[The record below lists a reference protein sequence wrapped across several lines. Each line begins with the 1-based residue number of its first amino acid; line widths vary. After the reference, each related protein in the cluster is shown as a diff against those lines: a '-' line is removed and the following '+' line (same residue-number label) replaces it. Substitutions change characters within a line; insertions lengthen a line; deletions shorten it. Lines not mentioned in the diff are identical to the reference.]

1 MAQVGGPA
9 AEQALAQATSHPEA
23 RVRKEAIAALAHTSR
38 GTTRPYLLRA
48 LDDDDPQVRAAALFA
63 VRESFDQAEEHQAVA
78 ERILAV
84 LGGPRFADQSTV
96 ERGAYFDAL
105 ASLGGPT
112 VIATLAA
119 WLGQWRVGGSDVKAR
134 RDLAAGALARIDDPA
149 AKDALRRA
157 AGSFLPGVRGAGRR
171 ALNAEKAA

>member
-1 MAQVGGPA
+1 
-9 AEQALAQATSHPEA
+9 
-23 RVRKEAIAALAHTSR
+23 
-38 GTTRPYLLRA
+38 
-48 LDDDDPQVRAAALFA
+48 
-63 VRESFDQAEEHQAVA
+63 VA

-84 LGGPRFADQSTV
+84 LGGPRFADQSAV

-119 WLGQWRVGGSDVKAR
+119 WLGHWSLGGGGAAKAR

-149 AKDALRRA
+149 AKDALKRA